1 MVERATTTFLFIFL
15 LLMFGVLVASVVY
28 NYQML
33 QYVDVAVLWFRSL
46 FTELEPIQ
54 IAEVAT
60 PTSAFLDEHEG
71 RVLGAKLTLLT
82 DAVPYPVLHVPR
94 NPQSVFAPLSSGSH
108 NPPQPVQ

>member
-1 MVERATTTFLFIFL
+1 MVERATTTFLVIFL

-33 QYVDVAVLWFRSL
+33 RYVDVAVLWFRSL
-46 FTELEPIQ
+46 FTEPEQIQ
-54 IAEVAT
+54 IAEVAA
-60 PTSAFLDEHEG
+60 PASSFLDEHEG

-94 NPQSVFAPLSSGSH
+94 NPQSVFAPILSESQTLSS
-108 NPPQPVQ
+108 PVQ